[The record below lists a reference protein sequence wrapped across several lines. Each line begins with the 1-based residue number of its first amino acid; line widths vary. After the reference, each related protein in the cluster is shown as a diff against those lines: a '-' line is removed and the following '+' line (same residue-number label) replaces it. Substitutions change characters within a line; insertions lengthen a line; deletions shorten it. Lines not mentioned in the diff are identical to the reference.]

1 MATVRTAAAVAA
13 GHDAGD
19 ELADARRRLGAEA
32 ARLAELDRGGFGE
45 WWSPD
50 PRYRHEVDMLKA
62 NMARLDREDGAAR
75 AARVR
80 LAESSRPG
88 DAAALRETL
97 ERREKEAR
105 NYRDIVDRQKTIER
119 IYRAPKPAY
128 VAQAAVVRDLRTRVD
143 MLGAD

>member
-1 MATVRTAAAVAA
+1 
-13 GHDAGD
+13 
-19 ELADARRRLGAEA
+19 
-32 ARLAELDRGGFGE
+32 
-45 WWSPD
+45 
-50 PRYRHEVDMLKA
+50 MLKA

>member
-1 MATVRTAAAVAA
+1 MDAITVAC
-13 GHDAGD
+13 
-19 ELADARRRLGAEA
+19 RRASGPLPVEA
-32 ARLAELDRGGFGE
+32 
-45 WWSPD
+45 
-50 PRYRHEVDMLKA
+50 Y
-62 NMARLDREDGAAR
+62 AAR